1 MKASEFI
8 ESQTPA
14 EIAKNLEVSQ
24 TNSTKYK
31 KWLKK
36 KAVDLEK
43 YFEKIGKII
52 KIEEDEKQNN
62 GR

>member
-8 ESQTPA
+8 ESQSPA

-24 TNSTKYK
+24 TNSTKHK

-43 YFEKIGKII
+43 YFEKTGKTLNV
-52 KIEEDEKQNN
+52 E
-62 GR
+62 